1 VERCGISLA
10 KYVEDA
16 KVTLSDISEKVLEVA
31 KKNAKKLLGSKEIN
45 FIKSD
50 MFQNIKRKI

>member
-1 VERCGISLA
+1 MERCGISLA

-16 KVTLSDISEKVLEVA
+16 KVTSSDISEKVLEVA